1 LHFSLLGSCWAFSA
15 VGAIEGVNAIETR
28 KLINFS
34 EQELLDCEPSGG
46 CIMGWVTNGFDWII
60 RNQGIASAN
69 DYAYTGNKGVCKATQ
84 VLIFFLLFQYKNNTL
99 YLIIEYKSI
108 KSTKKLMIIHKCET
122 KLLTSTS
129 ICFHASLHFINKI
142 AYNFFVHFI
151 NEFRRFQTMPLVSL
165 IHIITWRNQT
175 MDYCVRLLNSLLVCL
190 FMHLKTFIIIH
201 T

>member
-69 DYAYTGNKGVCKATQ
+69 DYAYTGNKGVCKASQ
-84 VLIFFLLFQYKNNTL
+84 VLNFLFFTFSIEKYYSIFDTITQKYK
-99 YLIIEYKSI
+99 EYK
-108 KSTKKLMIIHKCET
+108 TNT
-122 KLLTSTS
+122 
-129 ICFHASLHFINKI
+129 
-142 AYNFFVHFI
+142 
-151 NEFRRFQTMPLVSL
+151 
-165 IHIITWRNQT
+165 
-175 MDYCVRLLNSLLVCL
+175 
-190 FMHLKTFIIIH
+190 
-201 T
+201 

>member
-69 DYAYTGNKGVCKATQ
+69 DYAYTGSKVVCKASQ
-84 VLIFFLLFQYKNNTL
+84 VLSFLFLLFQLKNITL
-99 YLIIEYKSI
+99 YLILEH
-108 KSTKKLMIIHKCET
+108 KSTKST
-122 KLLTSTS
+122 KQ
-129 ICFHASLHFINKI
+129 I
-142 AYNFFVHFI
+142 
-151 NEFRRFQTMPLVSL
+151 
-165 IHIITWRNQT
+165 
-175 MDYCVRLLNSLLVCL
+175 
-190 FMHLKTFIIIH
+190 LKDNT
-201 T
+201 